1 MQALLSKTVNL
12 SQMMLLANI
21 NRASV
26 NRKPLSRDKKK
37 SFYTTL
43 HEQQQQQQKKSFI
56 RKLNIAFLKKKK
68 KTTQDSFPFVSI
80 TSEGIKTAKL

>member
-1 MQALLSKTVNL
+1 MQVAFSGEKKKTMQALLSKVVNL

-43 HEQQQQQQKKSFI
+43 HEQQQQQK
-56 RKLNIAFLKKKK
+56 NY
-68 KTTQDSFPFVSI
+68 
-80 TSEGIKTAKL
+80 